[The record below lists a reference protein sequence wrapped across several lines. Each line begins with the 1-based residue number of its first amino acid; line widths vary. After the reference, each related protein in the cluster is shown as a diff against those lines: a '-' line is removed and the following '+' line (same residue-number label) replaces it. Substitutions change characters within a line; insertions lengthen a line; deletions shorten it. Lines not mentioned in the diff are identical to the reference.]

1 MKKLSNHTKNLGK
14 SIFIVASPNGIKRT
28 QSVIEESFY
37 DTEKKLVFEAFNGEC
52 SKKEI
57 DRLRQNLRENVCD
70 IVIGIGGGKIF
81 DTVKAVAYYEGIPV
95 VR

>member
-1 MKKLSNHTKNLGK
+1 
-14 SIFIVASPNGIKRT
+14 
-28 QSVIEESFY
+28 
-37 DTEKKLVFEAFNGEC
+37 
-52 SKKEI
+52 
-57 DRLRQNLRENVCD
+57 LRQNLRENVCD